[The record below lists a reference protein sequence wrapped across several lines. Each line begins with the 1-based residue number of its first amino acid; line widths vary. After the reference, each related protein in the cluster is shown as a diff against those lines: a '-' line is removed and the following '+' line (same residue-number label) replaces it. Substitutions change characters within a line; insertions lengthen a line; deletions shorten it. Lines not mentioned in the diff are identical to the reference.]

1 MPLLDFPPDMYR
13 LRPNEAPYYGT
24 FPDLKKCVQWFVSL
38 LPKDEWSARRD
49 TVAKRFYQCLV
60 GEFDDE
66 TGRGR
71 YFDDRDM
78 FGWYLFLGEAFTDH
92 PWNYELMFGCRVIPI
107 LGAIGRNLDVLQGVQ
122 GFVERAR
129 SITSTERSQPNS
141 GLFEIL
147 VAAAYA
153 RAGWRVRF
161 KPVEKGI
168 ARTYDLDAKKGRR
181 RIAIECKRME
191 GGEYHEQERNRMRE
205 LWKVPSIGLVK
216 GEERSTYLEVRF
228 KIELM
233 DVPDN
238 YLLHRVYDFLNSK
251 MPSLLWNDDVASG
264 VIGDLDLTPIQDY
277 LKESYLLHPSPT
289 FNNLITGSYRR
300 YDSLIEASRIRH
312 AVNPHFIEELDL
324 AVMARWSSDSE
335 AAIEKKARDI
345 QAKLVEANRQLPHD
359 IPGVV
364 HIGFE
369 ALAGDDVEQ
378 RRYEKIIDRARRFA
392 RGNSRLEF
400 IYCHYFA
407 PESTSE
413 EPWAIDETF
422 QWIGIRKNNRP
433 LEKAM
438 LLLPDGDSP
447 SRLGVHWDGKGV
459 A

>member
-1 MPLLDFPPDMYR
+1 
-13 LRPNEAPYYGT
+13 
-24 FPDLKKCVQWFVSL
+24 
-38 LPKDEWSARRD
+38 
-49 TVAKRFYQCLV
+49 
-60 GEFDDE
+60 
-66 TGRGR
+66 
-71 YFDDRDM
+71 
-78 FGWYLFLGEAFTDH
+78 
-92 PWNYELMFGCRVIPI
+92 
-107 LGAIGRNLDVLQGVQ
+107 
-122 GFVERAR
+122 
-129 SITSTERSQPNS
+129 
-141 GLFEIL
+141 
-147 VAAAYA
+147 
-153 RAGWRVRF
+153 
-161 KPVEKGI
+161 
-168 ARTYDLDAKKGRR
+168 
-181 RIAIECKRME
+181 
-191 GGEYHEQERNRMRE
+191 
-205 LWKVPSIGLVK
+205 
-216 GEERSTYLEVRF
+216 
-228 KIELM
+228 M

-324 AVMARWSSDSE
+324 AVMARWSSHSE